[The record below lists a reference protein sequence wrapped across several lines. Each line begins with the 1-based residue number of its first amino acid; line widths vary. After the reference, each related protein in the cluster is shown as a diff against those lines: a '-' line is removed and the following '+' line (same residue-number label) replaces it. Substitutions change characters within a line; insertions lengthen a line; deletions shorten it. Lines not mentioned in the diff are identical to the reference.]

1 VAANC
6 GCGINQ
12 TAICVNR
19 GSRAG
24 LLRACPMSAHP
35 VPVRGAPDRIDRMDS
50 SPAAAA
56 GTRYIRQTTLP
67 GFGNAGQS
75 ALAAGRVLVI
85 GAGGLG
91 SSVLP
96 ALAAA
101 GVGTLGIID
110 DDTVET
116 SNLHRQYLHSP
127 ADVGRLKVDSAVDT
141 LTALNPDTVV
151 VAHPMRLTS
160 DNALAIFADYDLV
173 IDGSDNFPTRYLAND
188 AAALSGIPLVWG
200 AVSQFGGQAGV
211 CFAAEGPQ
219 YRDLFPTPPLPGTVL
234 SCADG
239 GVLPTVCAVI
249 GAILATET
257 IKLLTGI
264 GSPLLGKV
272 TTFDALSGAFRE
284 IAYGVDPQGEP
295 ITGLIDYDLFCGVPG
310 AGDDADPENVP
321 APITVSAPELAE
333 QLERAEEKPD
343 GVPDPTGARLTLL
356 DVREPWEV
364 QLAHL
369 PGALVVPLGLLE
381 GELDQGVAGLEP
393 ENPVVV
399 FCHHGVRSATALEM
413 LREHG
418 FTNVRHLEGGIDAW
432 SRAVDRGVARY

>member
-1 VAANC
+1 
-6 GCGINQ
+6 
-12 TAICVNR
+12 
-19 GSRAG
+19 
-24 LLRACPMSAHP
+24 
-35 VPVRGAPDRIDRMDS
+35 MDS
-50 SPAAAA
+50 SPAAEH
-56 GTRYIRQTTLP
+56 GSRYIRQTILP
-67 GFGNAGQS
+67 GFGGAGQS
-75 ALAAGRVLVI
+75 ALTAARVLVI

-101 GVGTLGIID
+101 GVGTLGVID

-219 YRDLFPTPPLPGTVL
+219 YRDLFPAPPAPGSVL

-257 IKLLTGI
+257 LKLITGV
-264 GSPLLGKV
+264 GQPLLGKV
-272 TTFDALSGAFRE
+272 TTYDALSGAFRE
-284 IAYGVDPQGEP
+284 IAYGVDPTGEP

-310 AGDDADPENVP
+310 ATGAPRAAGHSGATGDSGATGPGEAALPDS
-321 APITVSAPELAE
+321 VSAPDLAAELE
-333 QLERAEEKPD
+333 GAEEKPD
-343 GVPDPTGARLTLL
+343 GLPDPTGTRITLL

-364 QLAHL
+364 QVAHL

-381 GELDQGVAGLEP
+381 GELEQGIAGLEP

-399 FCHHGVRSATALEM
+399 FCHHGVRSATALDM
-413 LREHG
+413 LRERG
-418 FTNVRHLEGGIDAW
+418 FTNARHLEGGIEAW
-432 SRAVDRGVARY
+432 SRTVDRDVPRY